1 MRSIYDYERK
11 IKLNDNSV
19 ESLAYGQGSRC
30 DTTIAK
36 TYYYDNKTIKNGFEL
51 ILSNNLQLNA
61 FTHDRYE
68 KSGKDL
74 IFDIRKDDPLYVPLS
89 KALMYDKSIVLE
101 DEAIKKSPKS
111 VELIRNHNLIKIKF
125 NNSSKTMVHNESKW
139 NLQINISNISNK
151 LSDNGKFRLLKF
163 FTDAQNVYF
172 DMDKKELEEEKEE
185 RQAKEYAKIISYPS
199 VHVSG
204 VM

>member
-68 KSGKDL
+68 KIGKDL

-101 DEAIKKSPKS
+101 DEEIRKSPKS